1 MATTTLSA
9 KYQIVIP
16 KAVRVKLGLRRG
28 MKVRIYPVDEDRAMI
43 VSESSDIV
51 SELRGLGKE
60 VWQKLGGADKYIKRE
75 RASWG
80 DR

>member
-60 VWQKLGGADKYIKRE
+60 VWQKLGGAYKYIKRE